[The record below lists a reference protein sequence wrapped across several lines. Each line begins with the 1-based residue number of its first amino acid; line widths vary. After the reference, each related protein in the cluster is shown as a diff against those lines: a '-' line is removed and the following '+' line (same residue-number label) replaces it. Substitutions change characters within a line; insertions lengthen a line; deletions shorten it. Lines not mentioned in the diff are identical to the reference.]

1 MATALADPA
10 IVTLHHS
17 SALGAWTYQETRPS
31 ALVSAVETIWEIE
44 GYVTNPLSR
53 IFPNGRVDF
62 LLNLGP
68 RQRVVDG
75 PGLSSFDAS
84 CLSGVQTGPLLVESG
99 RETHLFGIRLRAEA
113 SGRVFGVSMDSL
125 AGRLAELPSVIGRP
139 GASFVSRL
147 RAARS
152 FAARAFIA
160 CGWIEDALARSR
172 LSSPSSRPSHVAWV
186 ASAIESS
193 GGAASI
199 AGLRESSGVSAK
211 RLAADFRSQVGVT
224 PKFLARLVRF
234 QRAIGLLQ
242 APFASLSDVA
252 LAAGYYDQAHLGLD
266 FRELAGLSPREFVAT
281 VYPDGT
287 SAVA

>member
-10 IVTLHHS
+10 IVTLRHA
-17 SALGAWTYQETRPS
+17 SALGAWTYQETRP
-31 ALVSAVETIWEIE
+31 ALLASAVETIWEIE
-44 GYVTNPLSR
+44 GHVTNPLSR

-75 PGLSSFDAS
+75 VGLSSFDAS

-99 RETHLFGIRLRAEA
+99 RETHLFGIRVRAEA
-113 SGRVFGVSMDSL
+113 SGRVFGVPMDSL

-160 CGWIEDALARSR
+160 CGWIEDALRRSR
-172 LSSPSSRPSHVAWV
+172 LSRPSQVAWV

-199 AGLRESSGVSAK
+199 ARLRETAGLSAK
-211 RLAADFRSQVGVT
+211 RLAADFRAQVGVT